1 MSAAVAD
8 NGIWHVS
15 LTLNSRLW
23 SDLISAAL
31 PVRVAGGEFDLVDN
45 VRVAVKRLE
54 LRKRVRGLLED
65 TGGGEALA
73 SVTDRAATVWR
84 ERRDQVVE
92 IVDEIL
98 KVEGNWLVEVSRE
111 GSSFTYGVQS
121 IALDAH
127 VRVAA
132 EGTAKLLSNRV
143 EFPFSLS
150 KRVGA
155 SATLGDIR
163 FDRGTR
169 SVVGSLKDLVLDLG
183 DHAVLEA
190 LGRLA
195 VTALDKQVANVNP
208 VKILAQDQ
216 LDGMFGGA
224 GEALKMKMGVEA
236 FTIDVDQSDVTLR
249 VRFGFEQL
257 QLEG

>member
-1 MSAAVAD
+1 MSVASAE
-8 NGIWHVS
+8 NGTWNVS
-15 LTLNSRLW
+15 LTLNSQLW
-23 SDLISAAL
+23 SDLVSAAL
-31 PVRVAGGEFDLVDN
+31 PVRVVEGEFDLVDN

-54 LRKRVRGLLED
+54 LREKVRGLLED
-65 TGGGEALA
+65 RGGGAALA
-73 SVTDRAATVWR
+73 TVKDRATSLWR
-84 ERRDQVVE
+84 ERRDQVVQ

-98 KVEGNWLVEVSRE
+98 KVEGNWLVEITRE
-111 GSSFTYGVQS
+111 GSSFTYGTQAV
-121 IALDAH
+121 ALDAH

-132 EGTAKLLSNRV
+132 EGTAKLLRSRV
-143 EFPFSLS
+143 ELPFAVS
-150 KRVGA
+150 KKLGA

-169 SVVGSLKDLVLDLG
+169 SVVGSLKDLVVDLG
-183 DHAVLEA
+183 DNAVLEA

-195 VTALDKQVANVNP
+195 ATALDKQVANVNP
-208 VKILAQDQ
+208 VKILGQDQ

-236 FTIDVDQSDVTLR
+236 FTIDVDERDVTLR